1 MAATTIG
8 LTTVAFG
15 LASESGIVIQSFSL
29 AQTAEATEVSKH
41 NGEHLAVAFSG
52 YCRNISMS
60 GNCSAAVAS
69 SGIGQALALTS
80 NSTAVSSGSY
90 FVTDAS
96 FSEASDGF
104 STFDLSAT
112 AYNGLG
118 T

>member
-29 AQTAEATEVSKH
+29 AQTAEATEVSAH
-41 NGEHLAVAFSG
+41 NGTHLAVAFSG
-52 YCRNISMS
+52 YRRNISMS

-112 AYNGLG
+112 AYN
-118 T
+118 

>member
-8 LTTVAFG
+8 LTGLAFG

-29 AQTAEATEVSKH
+29 AQTAEATEVSAH
-41 NGEHLAVAFSG
+41 NGTHLAVAFSG
-52 YCRNISMS
+52 YRRNISMS

-69 SGIGQALALTS
+69 SGIGQTLALTS
-80 NSTAVSSGSY
+80 NSTAVSSGTY
-90 FVTDAS
+90 YVTDAS

-104 STFDLSAT
+104 ATFDLSAT

>member
-1 MAATTIG
+1 MAATIIG
-8 LTTVAFG
+8 TGTNLAFG
-15 LASESGIVIQSFSL
+15 IAS
-29 AQTAEATEVSKH
+29 AQTGMVIKSISSSASAD
-41 NGEHLAVAFSG
+41 AVELKNKSG
-52 YCRNISMS
+52 DVT
-60 GNCSAAVAS
+60 AVAS

-112 AYNGLG
+112 AYTGLN